1 MAINKLTSVSVGI
14 PAYNE
19 ESNII
24 FLINSILNQK
34 LSGIILNEII
44 IVCDGCTDKTVSLVK
59 SLKNNKIKLI
69 VNSERQG
76 KVSSMNKMIKIA
88 NGDILIV
95 LDADI
100 LPADNNFLVNIS
112 LPIVADNN
120 IGVVGAETVS
130 VKPTTFFEKVIS
142 DSHKFKTIIY
152 KKIDG
157 GNNIFLCHGRG
168 LAFNKDFYKK
178 LHLINNHPTDAQ
190 SYLFCLSDGFK
201 FKFQEKA
208 KVLFSSPKTFNDH
221 KRQHDRF
228 VSGKKSFSG
237 IFPYDFVS
245 KAYYIPNKLLTYFL
259 FNYFIS
265 DPISFICY
273 FTITFYLMIFKST
286 KDIYMT
292 RWEMSK
298 STKKVIL

>member
-44 IVCDGCTDKTVSLVK
+44 IVCDGCNDKTVSLVK

-112 LPIVADNN
+112 LPIVANNN
-120 IGVVGAETVS
+120 IGVV
-130 VKPTTFFEKVIS
+130 
-142 DSHKFKTIIY
+142 
-152 KKIDG
+152 
-157 GNNIFLCHGRG
+157 
-168 LAFNKDFYKK
+168 
-178 LHLINNHPTDAQ
+178 
-190 SYLFCLSDGFK
+190 
-201 FKFQEKA
+201 
-208 KVLFSSPKTFNDH
+208 
-221 KRQHDRF
+221 
-228 VSGKKSFSG
+228 
-237 IFPYDFVS
+237 
-245 KAYYIPNKLLTYFL
+245 
-259 FNYFIS
+259 
-265 DPISFICY
+265 
-273 FTITFYLMIFKST
+273 
-286 KDIYMT
+286 
-292 RWEMSK
+292 
-298 STKKVIL
+298 